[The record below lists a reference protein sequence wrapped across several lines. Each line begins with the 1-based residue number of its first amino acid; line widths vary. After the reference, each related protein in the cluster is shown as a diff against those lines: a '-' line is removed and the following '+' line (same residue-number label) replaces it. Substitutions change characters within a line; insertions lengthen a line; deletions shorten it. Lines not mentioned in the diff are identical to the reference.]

1 LFEFSLALQRFFSN
15 ELLRDDKEGSVQG
28 VLYFNGSHFYG
39 GSDTG
44 FLTSQQNLA
53 KFSQVTE

>member
-1 LFEFSLALQRFFSN
+1 MCMLNFSLALQKFFSN

-39 GSDTG
+39 ESAYTS
-44 FLTSQQNLA
+44 FLS
-53 KFSQVTE
+53 